1 MDHMKKKKEMANV
14 CSIAWNNDQ
23 AYIRK
28 CHIVLK
34 CIMKLVD
41 KSSKAKIVGK
51 FELMNNRNYV
61 S

>member
-1 MDHMKKKKEMANV
+1 M

-34 CIMKLVD
+34 CIKKVLDNYSEANIVANFARMK
-41 KSSKAKIVGK
+41 
-51 FELMNNRNYV
+51 NRNYV

>member
-1 MDHMKKKKEMANV
+1 M

-34 CIMKLVD
+34 CIKKLLD
-41 KSSKAKIVGK
+41 KSYETKIVGK
-51 FELMNNRNYV
+51 LVRMNNGNYV
-61 S
+61 L

>member
-1 MDHMKKKKEMANV
+1 M

-34 CIMKLVD
+34 CIKKLLD
-41 KSSKAKIVGK
+41 KYSEAQNSWQVCAYK
-51 FELMNNRNYV
+51 
-61 S
+61 

>member
-1 MDHMKKKKEMANV
+1 M

-34 CIMKLVD
+34 CIKKVLD
-41 KSSKAKIVGK
+41 KNAEAKTVGK
-51 FELMNNRNYV
+51 LLSMNNRNYV
-61 S
+61 SERNTILGCAFLY

>member
-1 MDHMKKKKEMANV
+1 M

-34 CIMKLVD
+34 CIKKVLD
-41 KSSKAKIVGK
+41 KNVGAKIVGK
-51 FELMNNRNYV
+51 FALMNNRNHV